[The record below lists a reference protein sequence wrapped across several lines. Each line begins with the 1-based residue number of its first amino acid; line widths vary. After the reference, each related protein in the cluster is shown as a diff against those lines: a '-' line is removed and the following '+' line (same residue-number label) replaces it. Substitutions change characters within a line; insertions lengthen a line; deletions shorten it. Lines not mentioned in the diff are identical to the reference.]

1 MSWLTRPRCRPFL
14 RERAASS
21 SMSRLRPARIR
32 CTRPERRCGD
42 GARRARRC
50 AARAARTGG
59 GAAPA
64 ARDRGGTGR
73 RGRTAPRV
81 LDQLDDYLL
90 PRLRDPGAPV
100 LVVVGGSTGAGKST
114 VVNSLVGAEV
124 SPSGVLRPTT
134 RWPVLVHH
142 PLDVRW
148 FSSDRVLPS
157 LTRADAAG
165 EQGLTGARPG
175 LRLVASEAVPVGL
188 ALLDAPDVDSVEEG
202 NRVLAA
208 QLLGAADVWLFV
220 TTAARYADAV
230 PWELLPTR
238 HGAGRTSRS
247 CSTGWTRRRD
257 GGGRP
262 PAADA
267 RRRRAGLGHGHRRP
281 GGRAG
286 GRAAARGGGRPIADV
301 LTRTATDPAVRAAA
315 LAETWDG
322 AVADVS
328 RRALDLA
335 SAADEQQAADA
346 RLRAA
351 VTAAYATARATRS
364 PTRRRTGRCCAAR
377 CWRGGRTCVGTSE
390 WFRSLE
396 QGVSRLRDRV
406 VGFVR
411 GRRPAEPAL
420 VEAVAHGLSAVIQD
434 AAEEAAETAHS
445 AWRHDPAGRAL
456 LDGLALSRASADLR
470 ARTAEQ
476 VRAWQGDVLG
486 LVETEGAD
494 RRTAARALSYG
505 VNGLGA
511 VLMVAVFAS
520 TGGLTGAEVGIVGGS
535 ALLAQ
540 RVLEAVFGD
549 EAVRRLT
556 QEAHDAAR
564 RPRGR
569 AAGRGVV
576 AVHPSAGRGGRR
588 EPGRRRPARGGRPR
602 AVGDVDADRRDR
614 LGSRRAPGR
623 RRRAPARDG
632 RRRAV
637 GRGGG
642 RRGAASAPGGGH
654 AGGGE
659 PGEPGRPARCAA
671 PGRGAGRG
679 RRARARTAARR
690 HARRARRGGG
700 PRPRPCRAVRRVH
713 GGRARGG
720 HGLREVVAAQRARG
734 RAHRGARRA
743 PTDDGAPGGR
753 DRPGEGRCT
762 EHGADEL
769 LDWLDVRDR
778 HVARQPGPAGVR
790 DGPACS
796 STCPTTTPSSPSTAR
811 SPSACTSGWTCWSGW
826 WTRRSTPTRP
836 CTPGTCAACATT
848 PASWS
853 WCSTRRTGWRPPS
866 SARWSRTC
874 SGSPTQDGLGASPV
888 LAVSALDGRR
898 GHRAART
905 CWPGPRSDGS
915 RRRSG

>member
-1 MSWLTRPRCRPFL
+1 MEHDELVSALLGL
-14 RERAASS
+14 RERVADL
-21 SMSRLRPARIR
+21 RLPLETA
-32 CTRPERRCGD
+32 TAP
-42 GARRARRC
+42 GARAD
-50 AARAARTGG
+50 RT
-59 GAAPA
+59 
-64 ARDRGGTGR
+64 
-73 RGRTAPRV
+73 RV

-157 LTRADAAG
+157 LSRADSAG
-165 EQGLTGARPG
+165 EQGLGGARPG

-230 PWELLPTR
+230 PWELL
-238 HGAGRTSRS
+238 
-247 CSTGWTRRRD
+247 
-257 GGGRP
+257 
-262 PAADA
+262 ADA
-267 RRRRAGLGHGHRRP
+267 ARRGTHLALVLDRVDPGAETAVGDHLRQMLADAGLS
-281 GGRAG
+281 
-286 GRAAARGGGRPIADV
+286 AATVIVVPEVELEDGLLPESAVGPIADV

-322 AVADVS
+322 AVSDVS
-328 RRALDLA
+328 RRALELA
-335 SAADEQQAADA
+335 AAADEQQAADV

-351 VTAAYATARATRS
+351 VTAAYATASEQIAHATSDGSLLR
-364 PTRRRTGRCCAAR
+364 GEVLAR
-377 CWRGGRTCVGTSE
+377 WQDVVGTSE

-434 AAEEAAETAHS
+434 AAEEAAEKAHS
-445 AWRHDPAGRAL
+445 AWRRDPAGLAL

-494 RRTAARALSYG
+494 RRTTARALSYG

-540 RVLEAVFGD
+540 RLLEAVFGD

-556 QEAHDAAR
+556 QEAQTRLAAR
-564 RPRGR
+564 T
-569 AAGRGVV
+569 
-576 AVHPSAGRGGRR
+576 
-588 EPGRRRPARGGRPR
+588 
-602 AVGDVDADRRDR
+602 DALLEEESTRFTRQLD
-614 LGSRRAPGR
+614 AT
-623 RRRAPARDG
+623 
-632 RRRAV
+632 
-637 GRGGG
+637 
-642 RRGAASAPGGGH
+642 GAASRDGDDL
-654 AGGGE
+654 
-659 PGEPGRPARCAA
+659 RAA
-671 PGRGAGRG
+671 ADRVRSAM
-679 RRARARTAARR
+679 AARTAATAWGSGDLPAGGSGHLRGTGAA
-690 HARRARRGGG
+690 ARSVVVAEPEQPERTRWWSRWRRG
-700 PRPRPCRAVRRVH
+700 
-713 GGRARGG
+713 
-720 HGLREVVAAQRARG
+720 
-734 RAHRGARRA
+734 
-743 PTDDGAPGGR
+743 
-753 DRPGEGRCT
+753 
-762 EHGADEL
+762 
-769 LDWLDVRDR
+769 
-778 HVARQPGPAGVR
+778 
-790 DGPACS
+790 
-796 STCPTTTPSSPSTAR
+796 
-811 SPSACTSGWTCWSGW
+811 
-826 WTRRSTPTRP
+826 
-836 CTPGTCAACATT
+836 
-848 PASWS
+848 
-853 WCSTRRTGWRPPS
+853 
-866 SARWSRTC
+866 
-874 SGSPTQDGLGASPV
+874 
-888 LAVSALDGRR
+888 
-898 GHRAART
+898 
-905 CWPGPRSDGS
+905 
-915 RRRSG
+915 

>member
-1 MSWLTRPRCRPFL
+1 MEHDELVGALLAL
-14 RERAASS
+14 RERVADL
-21 SMSRLRPARIR
+21 RLPLETAMAPGGRS
-32 CTRPERRCGD
+32 D
-42 GARRARRC
+42 RA
-50 AARAARTGG
+50 
-59 GAAPA
+59 
-64 ARDRGGTGR
+64 
-73 RGRTAPRV
+73 RV

-114 VVNSLVGAEV
+114 VVNSLVGTEV

-157 LTRADAAG
+157 LSRADAAG

-175 LRLVASEAVPVGL
+175 LRLVASDAVPVGL

-230 PWELLPTR
+230 PWELL
-238 HGAGRTSRS
+238 
-247 CSTGWTRRRD
+247 
-257 GGGRP
+257 
-262 PAADA
+262 ADA
-267 RRRRAGLGHGHRRP
+267 ARRGTHLALVLDRVDPGAETAVGDHLRQMLSDAGLASATVIVVPEVELEDGLLP
-281 GGRAG
+281 E
-286 GRAAARGGGRPIADV
+286 AAVGPIADV

-322 AVADVS
+322 AVADVT
-328 RRALDLA
+328 RRALALA
-335 SAADEQQAADA
+335 TAADEQREADA
-346 RLRAA
+346 RLRSA
-351 VTAAYATARATRS
+351 VTAAYATADDQVAHATSDGSLLR
-364 PTRRRTGRCCAAR
+364 GEVLAR
-377 CWRGGRTCVGTSE
+377 WQDVVGTSE

-445 AWRHDPAGRAL
+445 AWRHDPAGLAL

-494 RRTAARALSYG
+494 RRTTARALSYS

-556 QEAHDAAR
+556 QEAHLLLAAR
-564 RPRGR
+564 TDALLDEESSRFTRQLDATG
-569 AAGRGVV
+569 AAGRDGDDLR
-576 AVHPSAGRGGRR
+576 AAAGRVQSAMSTRTAATAWGAG
-588 EPGRRRPARGGRPR
+588 ELPAG
-602 AVGDVDADRRDR
+602 
-614 LGSRRAPGR
+614 
-623 RRRAPARDG
+623 
-632 RRRAV
+632 
-637 GRGGG
+637 
-642 RRGAASAPGGGH
+642 GGGH
-654 AGGGE
+654 LRGTGAVARSAEVAVTEE
-659 PGEPGRPARCAA
+659 PERPRWWS
-671 PGRGAGRG
+671 RW
-679 RRARARTAARR
+679 
-690 HARRARRGGG
+690 RRG
-700 PRPRPCRAVRRVH
+700 
-713 GGRARGG
+713 
-720 HGLREVVAAQRARG
+720 
-734 RAHRGARRA
+734 
-743 PTDDGAPGGR
+743 
-753 DRPGEGRCT
+753 
-762 EHGADEL
+762 
-769 LDWLDVRDR
+769 
-778 HVARQPGPAGVR
+778 
-790 DGPACS
+790 
-796 STCPTTTPSSPSTAR
+796 
-811 SPSACTSGWTCWSGW
+811 
-826 WTRRSTPTRP
+826 
-836 CTPGTCAACATT
+836 
-848 PASWS
+848 
-853 WCSTRRTGWRPPS
+853 TG
-866 SARWSRTC
+866 
-874 SGSPTQDGLGASPV
+874 
-888 LAVSALDGRR
+888 
-898 GHRAART
+898 
-905 CWPGPRSDGS
+905 
-915 RRRSG
+915 

>member
-1 MSWLTRPRCRPFL
+1 MEHDELVGALLAL
-14 RERAASS
+14 RERVAELRLPLETAAA
-21 SMSRLRPARIR
+21 P
-32 CTRPERRCGD
+32 D
-42 GARRARRC
+42 
-50 AARAARTGG
+50 ARADRT
-59 GAAPA
+59 
-64 ARDRGGTGR
+64 
-73 RGRTAPRV
+73 RV

-230 PWELLPTR
+230 PV
-238 HGAGRTSRS
+238 GAAGRRRAPRDAPRARARP
-247 CSTGWTRRRD
+247 GGRRRRD
-257 GGGRP
+257 RGGRP

-267 RRRRAGLGHGHRRP
+267 RRRGPGVRHGHRRP
-281 GGRAG
+281 GGRAR
-286 GRAAARGGGRPIADV
+286 GRAAARGGRSGRSRTCSP
-301 LTRTATDPAVRAAA
+301 RTATDPAVRAAA

-335 SAADEQQAADA
+335 TAADEQQAADV

-351 VTAAYATARATRS
+351 VTAAYATAADQIAHATSDGSLLR
-364 PTRRRTGRCCAAR
+364 GEVLAR
-377 CWRGGRTCVGTSE
+377 WQDVVGTSE

-445 AWRHDPAGRAL
+445 AWRHDPGGPGAAGRAGAVPGVGGPARA
-456 LDGLALSRASADLR
+456 DGRAGARRGRATCSA
-470 ARTAEQ
+470 
-476 VRAWQGDVLG
+476 

-494 RRTAARALSYG
+494 RRTTARALSYG

-556 QEAHDAAR
+556 QEAHERLAVRAPTRCWTRSRRGSPASSTRRAPPAGTATTCAR
-564 RPRGR
+564 RPRRVQSAMATRTAATAGGSASSR
-569 AAGRGVV
+569 PAAAGSLRGTG
-576 AVHPSAGRGGRR
+576 A
-588 EPGRRRPARGGRPR
+588 
-602 AVGDVDADRRDR
+602 
-614 LGSRRAPGR
+614 
-623 RRRAPARDG
+623 
-632 RRRAV
+632 RRAV
-637 GRGGG
+637 APRSPSPSS
-642 RRGAASAPGGGH
+642 RSAPGGGH
-654 AGGGE
+654 
-659 PGEPGRPARCAA
+659 R
-671 PGRGAGRG
+671 
-679 RRARARTAARR
+679 
-690 HARRARRGGG
+690 
-700 PRPRPCRAVRRVH
+700 
-713 GGRARGG
+713 
-720 HGLREVVAAQRARG
+720 
-734 RAHRGARRA
+734 
-743 PTDDGAPGGR
+743 
-753 DRPGEGRCT
+753 
-762 EHGADEL
+762 
-769 LDWLDVRDR
+769 
-778 HVARQPGPAGVR
+778 
-790 DGPACS
+790 
-796 STCPTTTPSSPSTAR
+796 
-811 SPSACTSGWTCWSGW
+811 W
-826 WTRRSTPTRP
+826 WR
-836 CTPGTCAACATT
+836 
-848 PASWS
+848 
-853 WCSTRRTGWRPPS
+853 
-866 SARWSRTC
+866 
-874 SGSPTQDGLGASPV
+874 
-888 LAVSALDGRR
+888 
-898 GHRAART
+898 
-905 CWPGPRSDGS
+905 
-915 RRRSG
+915 

>member
-1 MSWLTRPRCRPFL
+1 MDHDELVGALLAL
-14 RERAASS
+14 RERVADVRVPLETA
-21 SMSRLRPARIR
+21 
-32 CTRPERRCGD
+32 T
-42 GARRARRC
+42 
-50 AARAARTGG
+50 
-59 GAAPA
+59 APA
-64 ARDRGGTGR
+64 ARADRT
-73 RGRTAPRV
+73 RV

-114 VVNSLVGAEV
+114 VVNSLVGQEV

-165 EQGLTGARPG
+165 ETGLTGARPG

-230 PWELLPTR
+230 PWELLSDAARRGTHLALVLDR
-238 HGAGRTSRS
+238 VDAGTETAVGDHLRQML
-247 CSTGWTRRRD
+247 
-257 GGGRP
+257 
-262 PAADA
+262 ADA
-267 RRRRAGLGHGHRRP
+267 GL
-281 GGRAG
+281 
-286 GRAAARGGGRPIADV
+286 AAATVIVVPEVELEDGLLPETAIGPIADV

-328 RRALDLA
+328 RRALELA
-335 SAADEQQAADA
+335 TAADEQQAADA

-351 VTAAYATARATRS
+351 VVAAYARAADQIAHATSDGSLLRGEVLAR
-364 PTRRRTGRCCAAR
+364 
-377 CWRGGRTCVGTSE
+377 WQDVVGTSE

-434 AAEEAAETAHS
+434 AAEDAAEAAHS
-445 AWRHDPAGRAL
+445 AWRHDPAGLAL

-556 QEAHDAAR
+556 QEAHTRLSARTDALLEEESSRFTRQLDAT
-564 RPRGR
+564 G
-569 AAGRGVV
+569 AAGRDGDDLR
-576 AVHPSAGRGGRR
+576 AAAGRVR
-588 EPGRRRPARGGRPR
+588 
-602 AVGDVDADRRDR
+602 
-614 LGSRRAPGR
+614 
-623 RRRAPARDG
+623 
-632 RRRAV
+632 
-637 GRGGG
+637 
-642 RRGAASAPGGGH
+642 SAM
-654 AGGGE
+654 A
-659 PGEPGRPARCAA
+659 
-671 PGRGAGRG
+671 
-679 RRARARTAARR
+679 ARTAATAWGAGELPAGGAGHLRGTGAV
-690 HARRARRGGG
+690 ARSA
-700 PRPRPCRAVRRVH
+700 
-713 GGRARGG
+713 
-720 HGLREVVAAQRARG
+720 VVAV
-734 RAHRGARRA
+734 
-743 PTDDGAPGGR
+743 P
-753 DRPGEGRCT
+753 E
-762 EHGADEL
+762 
-769 LDWLDVRDR
+769 
-778 HVARQPGPAGVR
+778 QPER
-790 DGPACS
+790 
-796 STCPTTTPSSPSTAR
+796 
-811 SPSACTSGWTCWSGW
+811 
-826 WTRRSTPTRP
+826 TR
-836 CTPGTCAACATT
+836 
-848 PASWS
+848 W
-853 WCSTRRTGWRPPS
+853 
-866 SARWSRTC
+866 WSRWW
-874 SGSPTQDGLGASPV
+874 
-888 LAVSALDGRR
+888 R
-898 GHRAART
+898 GT
-905 CWPGPRSDGS
+905 G
-915 RRRSG
+915 

>member
-1 MSWLTRPRCRPFL
+1 MEHDELVSALLGL
-14 RERAASS
+14 RERVADL
-21 SMSRLRPARIR
+21 RLPLETA
-32 CTRPERRCGD
+32 TAPS
-42 GARRARRC
+42 
-50 AARAARTGG
+50 ARADRT
-59 GAAPA
+59 
-64 ARDRGGTGR
+64 
-73 RGRTAPRV
+73 RV

-114 VVNSLVGAEV
+114 VVNSLVGTEV

-157 LTRADAAG
+157 LSRAEAAG
-165 EQGLTGARPG
+165 EHGLAGARPG

-230 PWELLPTR
+230 PWELL
-238 HGAGRTSRS
+238 
-247 CSTGWTRRRD
+247 
-257 GGGRP
+257 
-262 PAADA
+262 ADA
-267 RRRRAGLGHGHRRP
+267 ARRGTHLALVLDRVDPGTETAVGDHLRQMLADAGLASATVIVVPEVELEDGLLP
-281 GGRAG
+281 E
-286 GRAAARGGGRPIADV
+286 AAIGPIADV

-322 AVADVS
+322 AVTDVS

-335 SAADEQQAADA
+335 TAADEQQAADA

-351 VTAAYATARATRS
+351 VTAAYATASDQIAHATSDGSLLR
-364 PTRRRTGRCCAAR
+364 GEVLAR
-377 CWRGGRTCVGTSE
+377 WQDVVGTSE

-434 AAEEAAETAHS
+434 AAEEAAEKAHS
-445 AWRHDPAGRAL
+445 AWRHDPAGLAL

-494 RRTAARALSYG
+494 RRTTARALSYG

-540 RVLEAVFGD
+540 RLLEAVFGD

-556 QEAHDAAR
+556 QEAQTRLAAR
-564 RPRGR
+564 T
-569 AAGRGVV
+569 
-576 AVHPSAGRGGRR
+576 
-588 EPGRRRPARGGRPR
+588 
-602 AVGDVDADRRDR
+602 DALLEEESTRFTRQLD
-614 LGSRRAPGR
+614 AT
-623 RRRAPARDG
+623 
-632 RRRAV
+632 
-637 GRGGG
+637 
-642 RRGAASAPGGGH
+642 GAASRDGDDL
-654 AGGGE
+654 
-659 PGEPGRPARCAA
+659 RAA
-671 PGRGAGRG
+671 ADRVRSAMS
-679 RRARARTAARR
+679 ARTAATAWGSGELPAGGSGHLRGTGAA
-690 HARRARRGGG
+690 ARSVVVAEPEQPERTRWWSRWRRG
-700 PRPRPCRAVRRVH
+700 
-713 GGRARGG
+713 
-720 HGLREVVAAQRARG
+720 
-734 RAHRGARRA
+734 
-743 PTDDGAPGGR
+743 
-753 DRPGEGRCT
+753 
-762 EHGADEL
+762 
-769 LDWLDVRDR
+769 
-778 HVARQPGPAGVR
+778 
-790 DGPACS
+790 
-796 STCPTTTPSSPSTAR
+796 
-811 SPSACTSGWTCWSGW
+811 
-826 WTRRSTPTRP
+826 
-836 CTPGTCAACATT
+836 
-848 PASWS
+848 
-853 WCSTRRTGWRPPS
+853 
-866 SARWSRTC
+866 
-874 SGSPTQDGLGASPV
+874 
-888 LAVSALDGRR
+888 
-898 GHRAART
+898 
-905 CWPGPRSDGS
+905 
-915 RRRSG
+915 